1 MTKKISSFRNLK
13 VAALLCA
20 AKAAIPCGI
29 AASKLE
35 YRLKRILRMISTIRR
50 INCFM
55 DTCHSL
61 RLFVLSQRIVSI
73 HTAGVS
79 SF

>member
-1 MTKKISSFRNLK
+1 MTKKISSFHNLK

-29 AASKLE
+29 AASMLE
-35 YRLKRILRMISTIRR
+35 YRLLRILRMISTIRR

-55 DTCHSL
+55 THAIPCGFLFYHSGL
-61 RLFVLSQRIVSI
+61 
-73 HTAGVS
+73 
-79 SF
+79 

>member
-1 MTKKISSFRNLK
+1 
-13 VAALLCA
+13 
-20 AKAAIPCGI
+20 
-29 AASKLE
+29 
-35 YRLKRILRMISTIRR
+35 
-50 INCFM
+50 M

-79 SF
+79 SFKEEMNYDEANPSKPVFTGTFGRAN